1 MTKKTFLIHA
11 HLEVE
16 KLLTLTSVPQI
27 PAKIAV
33 LFKNMND
40 KDDFRSL
47 HAVDALFTEPSG
59 D

>member
-1 MTKKTFLIHA
+1 MCDKK
-11 HLEVE
+11 